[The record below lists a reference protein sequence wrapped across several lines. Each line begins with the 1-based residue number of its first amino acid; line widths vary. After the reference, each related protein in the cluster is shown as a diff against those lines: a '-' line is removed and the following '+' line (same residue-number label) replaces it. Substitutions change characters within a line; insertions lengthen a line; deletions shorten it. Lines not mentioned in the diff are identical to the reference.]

1 MLRKIRIILAL
12 VFLAGITLLLVG
24 IGRQWWG
31 WMASLQLLPSFLALN
46 IPVLLGILLLTF
58 LLGRLYCSIICPMG
72 VFQDAVIFLRR
83 VFGTWQGKRQARR
96 MKRLKEQGKPLPKP
110 VNHIKRF
117 AFVREHRI
125 TRAVILILTIASAF
139 TTGQLILTLLAPY
152 SAYGRMVR
160 SIAGL
165 AQGDSMAPALLIT
178 AGITSALIF
187 ILAWTRGRAYCNTIC
202 PVGTFLSI
210 FSRFSLLRI
219 TIDKDKCIACKRC
232 GSRCKAS
239 CIDMD
244 GHRVDTSRCI
254 VCFDCIDNCSE
265 GAIKY
270 RFVGLRPAVPGTP
283 VKTES
288 GPIAKSADNSGTGKE
303 GTDKGR
309 RSFIATGAAA
319 IGAGA
324 LAGTAINA
332 SAQVVKRLDGGLAE
346 VIDKKA
352 PERRERLV
360 PPGAW
365 SVKHFYD
372 HCTACQLCVSNC
384 PNNVLRASTD
394 LGHFLQPQ
402 MSFEHGF
409 CRPECTSCSEVCPT
423 DAIGPIQRDE
433 KLSVS
438 IGKARI
444 DFKLCFAATDKE
456 DCGNCARHCP
466 TGALR
471 MITAEGFNRPIP
483 VVATKHCIGCGACE
497 FLCPSRPISAITVD
511 GLSVHESAIPSC
523 GGHGAGHDC
532 EHGGKGMQLGK
543 RQATIN

>member
-12 VFLAGITLLLVG
+12 VFLSGITLLLVG

-46 IPVLLGILLLTF
+46 IPVLLGIILLTL
-58 LLGRLYCSIICPMG
+58 LLGRLYCSVICPMG
-72 VFQDAVIFLRR
+72 VFQDVVIFLRR
-83 VFGTWQGKRQARR
+83 ITGEWQGKRQAHR

-110 VNHIKRF
+110 VNHVKRF
-117 AFVREHRI
+117 TFVKEHKI
-125 TRAVILILTIASAF
+125 VRASVLVLTIVSAF
-139 TTGQLILTLLAPY
+139 TTGQLLLTLLAPY

-165 AQGDSMAPALLIT
+165 AQGDSLAPALLIT
-178 AGITSALIF
+178 AGITLVLIF
-187 ILAWTRGRAYCNTIC
+187 FLAWTRGRAYCNTIC

-210 FSRFSLLRI
+210 FSRFSLMRI
-219 TIDKDKCIACKRC
+219 TIDRDKCIACKRC
-232 GSRCKAS
+232 GSKCKAS

-244 GHRVDTSRCI
+244 GHRVDGSRCV

-270 RFVGLRPAVPGTP
+270 RFTGFRHAVPGTP
-283 VKTES
+283 IKTES
-288 GPIAKSADNSGTGKE
+288 GPASRQTGPGEQE
-303 GTDKGR
+303 GPDKGR
-309 RSFIATGAAA
+309 RNFLATGVAA

-324 LAGTAINA
+324 LAGSAMDA

-346 VIDKKA
+346 VLDKKA

-365 SVKHFYD
+365 SVRHFYD

-384 PNNVLRASTD
+384 PNDVLRASTD
-394 LGHFLQPQ
+394 LEHFLQPQ
-402 MSFEHGF
+402 MGYEKGF
-409 CRPECTSCSEVCPT
+409 CRPECTACSEVCPT
-423 DAIGPIQRDE
+423 NAIGPIRRDE

-466 TGALR
+466 TGAVR
-471 MITAEGFNRPIP
+471 MIKAEGFNRLVPA
-483 VVATKHCIGCGACE
+483 VAANHCIGCGACE
-497 FLCPSRPISAITVD
+497 FLCPSRPISAIRVD
-511 GLSVHESAIPSC
+511 GLSVHESSVSGCC
-523 GGHGAGHDC
+523 GGHGDGHDC
-532 EHGGKGMQLGK
+532 EHGAHGRGHG
-543 RQATIN
+543 RGFSNN